1 VIQIH
6 RPDGHVTQP
15 PGQLAHGR
23 RSLAGARIGVLD
35 NGKPNAGLLMLTVAG
50 QLADRAS
57 APAPLHLVKNAAKPC
72 PEDVLDHLRSEVDV
86 VLTGSA
92 D

>member
-1 VIQIH
+1 MKMY
-6 RPDGHVTQP
+6 RPDGQVTLP
-15 PGQLAHGR
+15 ARQLAPGR

-35 NGKPNAGLLMLTVAG
+35 NGKPNAGLLMLDIAN
-50 QLADRAS
+50 QLACRAG
-57 APAPLHLVKNAAKPC
+57 ARTPLHIVKNAAKAC

>member
-1 VIQIH
+1 MRIY
-6 RPDGHVTQP
+6 RPDGAVTQP
-15 PGQLAHGR
+15 SRQLAPGR
-23 RSLAGARIGVLD
+23 RALAGARIGVLD

-50 QLADRAS
+50 QLAERAGTRT
-57 APAPLHLVKNAAKPC
+57 PLHLVKNAAKAC

>member
-1 VIQIH
+1 
-6 RPDGHVTQP
+6 
-15 PGQLAHGR
+15 
-23 RSLAGARIGVLD
+23 
-35 NGKPNAGLLMLTVAG
+35 MLTVAG
-50 QLADRAS
+50 QLADRAG
-57 APAPLHLVKNAAKPC
+57 APAPLHLVKNAAKAC